1 MFPGAFL
8 LIAHL
13 FLLSY
18 TPAAVDDCSF
28 LLRSRSMP
36 LRILFLH
43 SLRLLMLLTGLC
55 AFCAAPESLVSGLPG
70 PGLWPRFTGAG
81 LALSA
86 LLLPSPKGQKG
97 RPVPSTKRT
106 GRVSG
111 LIVSC
116 LVWLLLLP
124 LSGWIPATALSAL
137 TACRSGGCTW
147 KESLLLSLLLTIALW
162 LGLEHL
168 LRWTMPHGMLF
179 SGGV

>member
-1 MFPGAFL
+1 MFPGSFL

-86 LLLPSPKGQKG
+86 LLLPSPARHPASSEKQAGG
-97 RPVPSTKRT
+97 A
-106 GRVSG
+106 SG

-116 LVWLLLLP
+116 LVWILLLP
-124 LSGWIPATALSAL
+124 LSGWIPATALSTL
-137 TACRSGGCTW
+137 TACRSGGCSW
-147 KESLLLSLLLTIALW
+147 KESLLLALLLTIALW